1 MLPEHRNIKQLIN
14 QIEKE
19 DLLKNL
25 ILQINKDAQLV
36 GIDFNL
42 DECSS
47 PKNIVLELK
56 NLLYNLIKNSFSDY
70 INLLYRIDV
79 SEKQIAE
86 FQYFELEIVV
96 EKSVDLILRKEWQKV
111 WFKSKN
117 Q

>member
-1 MLPEHRNIKQLIN
+1 MLPEHQNITQLFD

-25 ILQINKDAQLV
+25 IFQINKDAQLV
-36 GIDFNL
+36 GIDFDL

-47 PKNIVLELK
+47 PKNVVLELK
-56 NLLYNLIKNSFSDY
+56 NLIYNLIKNSFSDY
-70 INLLYRIDV
+70 INLLYRVDI

-86 FQYFELEIVV
+86 LQGLELETLI
-96 EKSVDLILRKEWQKV
+96 EKSAILILKKEWQKV